1 MRLAQGQL
9 QQLLAG
15 ADSGKAKQIKQEEA
29 AISRLQG
36 QLAQAKQQQAN
47 ASKLFKEALKQG
59 TVDPLFK
66 EAVEEARTAVEPAEK
81 ALAGAQQRLAGIRHD
96 VDSAEFDAAVADLF
110 NAFATGNDTPE
121 QRQRINRMIQQAG
134 LGVTLD
140 RTERRIGM
148 AIGDG
153 PVNWQPF
160 DPQAIHQ
167 ALVARITSAQF
178 RDLAFTEE
186 TVEALS
192 ALDPGMAEW
201 FRSMVGV
208 KQTAVASVS
217 SKDLEAMQRFA
228 RDIQKNSPE
237 LAEALRKMNQGSD

>member
-15 ADSGKAKQIKQEEA
+15 GDSARAKQVKQEET
-29 AISRLQG
+29 AIRNLQG
-36 QLAQAKQQQAN
+36 KLSKAKQQQAN

-66 EAVEEARTAVEPAEK
+66 EAVEEARTEVESAEK
-81 ALAGAQQRLAGIRHD
+81 ALAGAQQRLAGIRHE
-96 VDSAEFDAAVADLF
+96 VNSAEFDAAVADLF
-110 NAFATGNDTPE
+110 NAFATGTDTPT

-134 LGVTLD
+134 IRVTLD
-140 RTERRIGM
+140 NEERRIGM

-153 PVNWQPF
+153 PIDWQPF
-160 DPQAIHQ
+160 DPQAVQQ

-178 RDLAFTEE
+178 RNLAFTQES
-186 TVEALS
+186 VAALS
-192 ALDPGMAEW
+192 ALDPDMAEW
-201 FRSMVGV
+201 FKSMVGV

-217 SKDLEAMQRFA
+217 SKELEAIQRFA